1 MINVLVFIIL
11 LIIAAFIVIKLTFA
25 VLRWM
30 AINAI
35 IGLILVGILN
45 YLGVSHIELNLI
57 NFLIIAVG
65 GILGFF
71 FWLFCPSFSLFQTF
85 IKSNF

>member
-1 MINVLVFIIL
+1 MINVLIFIIL

-30 AINAI
+30 AVNAI

-45 YLGVSHIELNLI
+45 YLGITHIELNLI

-65 GILGFF
+65 GILGVFLLAF
-71 FWLFCPSFSLFQTF
+71 LSFL
-85 IKSNF
+85 

>member
-1 MINVLVFIIL
+1 MINFIVFMIL
-11 LIIAAFIVIKLTFA
+11 LIIAAVIVVKLTFA

-30 AINAI
+30 AVNAI

-45 YLGVSHIELNLI
+45 YLGVTHIELNLI

-65 GILGFF
+65 GILGVFLLIF
-71 FWLFCPSFSLFQTF
+71 LSFL
-85 IKSNF
+85 

>member
-1 MINVLVFIIL
+1 MINVLIFIIL

-30 AINAI
+30 AVNAI

-45 YLGVSHIELNLI
+45 YLGVT
-57 NFLIIAVG
+57 
-65 GILGFF
+65 FF
-71 FWLFCPSFSLFQTF
+71 F
-85 IKSNF
+85 

>member
-1 MINVLVFIIL
+1 MINFIVFMIL
-11 LIIAAFIVIKLTFA
+11 LIIAAVIVVKLTFA

-30 AINAI
+30 AVNAI

-45 YLGVSHIELNLI
+45 YLGVTHIELDLI

-65 GILGFF
+65 GILGVFLLIF
-71 FWLFCPSFSLFQTF
+71 LSFL
-85 IKSNF
+85 